1 MRFGRHHRRGHA
13 SGGIFIMSNPATYA
27 KERRIMLSVSL
38 PESLVKAIEA
48 ERATIKPRPS
58 RNATIGFLLE
68 VGLEARRALSRESQ
82 ISSTR

>member
-1 MRFGRHHRRGHA
+1 
-13 SGGIFIMSNPATYA
+13 
-27 KERRIMLSVSL
+27 MLSVSL

-48 ERATIKPRPS
+48 ERATIKPMPS
-58 RNATIGFLLE
+58 RNAMIGFLLE